1 MFTFTTYTPIFSQK
15 TPKIGTK
22 SGQFGQNSENHEFT
36 PKIGATNNTALISF
50 PKKATPAK
58 RFEINQWPQSITIE
72 AKFKAEL

>member
-36 PKIGATNNTALISF
+36 PKIGATNNTEPDAAFIKPPRYIQHNGML
-50 PKKATPAK
+50 
-58 RFEINQWPQSITIE
+58 
-72 AKFKAEL
+72 

>member
-36 PKIGATNNTALISF
+36 PKIGATNNTGPLIILIVTAAS
-50 PKKATPAK
+50 
-58 RFEINQWPQSITIE
+58 
-72 AKFKAEL
+72 KFLDFISGLFK